1 MCLACI
7 SGTKTG
13 FSCEETQELLASEIA
28 VLGAATGKTSYSYD
42 QAAGQITRDNTKWN
56 DGGTNYLGTAGQ
68 VTWAFSAT
76 PDSGY
81 ARLSPTMMA
90 FVDKAILAIESVAN
104 IDFTRMGSGTSGE
117 QAFSDAALISI
128 QAEPGYGG
136 GWASWGYYGAGPGQA
151 NQFSGA
157 TVSIGATADFSQDD
171 AFGMELTLHEIAHAI
186 GLLHPGDYNGS
197 GAKSYAN
204 DAVYFEDSV
213 QYSVMSYWSEANT
226 GADFSTWV
234 DGRYVGGGPT
244 NLMLHDIAAL
254 QRLYGANMTTRTG
267 DTVYGFNS
275 NTGDSTWTLSDKYDS
290 ITAAVWDAGGIDT
303 LDVSGFSQAADIDLR
318 EDAFSSFGGLKWNF
332 SIARGAI
339 IENAI
344 GGSGNDKLSGNVAGN
359 TLAGNG
365 GNDVLFGLGGNDV
378 LNGGLGTDQM
388 NGGEGDDWIYYDAN
402 DAWAGNGV
410 AGGNGFDTLVFE
422 MVWLAIDLASYGFEQ
437 SALLLIDTAAEL
449 WNEVSR
455 FFDLDGSLVEEETI
469 FDDGSSQI
477 VVHDVN
483 DEHGWSEWIRN
494 FDAVGEL
501 TSESFVGNEVAP
513 AAVNDSATTNEDH
526 AAAITGNVLGNDSG
540 HELVVEKI
548 GNLTFTGSTPRV
560 VDGIYGKLTISA
572 DGSWSYTVDT
582 TKPAFATL
590 GAGQHVTEEFGYTVK
605 NPLGSSSATI
615 SIRIDGRNEPAP
627 PLPVSDNGSVN
638 EDSGQA
644 ASGNVLANDGGPDL
658 SVAKVNDTAVA
669 STGVTKIVGQ
679 YGTLTIAADGAWSY
693 ALDNKKQAVDV
704 LGADEQLFDVFTY
717 EAANEYGFDNETL
730 TIAINGADDAP
741 RTIFGTSKNDSITAG
756 AIVDIVFAGKGNDT
770 VQGLAGDDILHGEA
784 GKDTLRGGLGNDSLF
799 GGNDDDVLYG
809 DDGNDLLDAGS
820 GKKNS
825 LFGGNGTDQLFG
837 GSGADKLYGGN
848 DDDRLSG
855 GGGKDTLYGEEGD
868 DILWG
873 GVSSH
878 SLYGG
883 AGSDIFV
890 LVRDNTADTVKDF
903 VNGVDKLS
911 LSGTSLDFDDLLITA
926 SKSSAVIKS
935 KDGSVSMIIANAAGL
950 VDATDFVDVPDF
962 VI

>member
-7 SGTKTG
+7 NGTRTD
-13 FSCEETQELLASEIA
+13 FICEEAQELLASEIA
-28 VLGAATGKTSYSYD
+28 VLGAGTGKPTFGYD
-42 QAAGQITRDNTKWN
+42 QAAGQITRGNTKWN

-68 VTWAFSAT
+68 VTWAFAAT

-81 ARLSPTMMA
+81 TRLSPTMMA

-104 IDFTRMGSGTSGE
+104 IDFTRVGSGTSGE
-117 QAFSDAALISI
+117 QAFSNSAQISI

-136 GWASWGYYGAGPGQA
+136 GWASWSYYGAASGQA
-151 NQFSGA
+151 NQFSDA

-197 GAKSYAN
+197 GAKSYGN

-213 QYSVMSYWSEANT
+213 QYTVMSYWSEANT

-290 ITAAVWDAGGIDT
+290 IIAAVWDAGGIDT

-318 EDAFSSFGGLKWNF
+318 EEAFSSFGGLKWNF
-332 SIARGAI
+332 SIAKGAI

-344 GGSGNDKLSGNVAGN
+344 GGSGNDKLSGNAAN
-359 TLAGNG
+359 NFLAGNG
-365 GNDVLFGLGGNDV
+365 GDDVLLGLGGNDV
-378 LNGGLGTDQM
+378 LKGGLGSDQLH
-388 NGGEGDDWIYYDAN
+388 GGQGNDWVYYDAN

-410 AGGNGFDTLVFE
+410 SGGEGFDTLVFE
-422 MVWLAIDLASYGFEQ
+422 MVWLAIDLAAYGFEQ

-455 FFDLDGSLVEEETI
+455 FFNLDGSLFEEETI
-469 FDDGSSQI
+469 YDDGSSRI

-483 DEHGWSEWIRN
+483 DQYDWTEWVRN
-494 FDAVGEL
+494 YDAVGKL
-501 TSESFVGNEVAP
+501 TSESFLGTEVAP
-513 AAVNDSATTNEDH
+513 TGVNDTATTNEDG
-526 AAAITGNVLGNDSG
+526 AEAISGNVLGNDSG
-540 HELVVEKI
+540 HDLVVEKI
-548 GNLTFTGSTPRV
+548 GNQTFSGSTPRV
-560 VDGIYGKLTISA
+560 VDGAYGKLTISA
-572 DGSWSYTVDT
+572 DGSWSYAVDT
-582 TKPAFATL
+582 AKPAFETL
-590 GAGQHVTEEFGYTVK
+590 GKGQHVTEEFGYTVK

-615 SIRIDGRNEPAP
+615 SIRIDGRDEPIP
-627 PLPVSDNGSVN
+627 PAAVSDTGAVT

-644 ASGNVLANDGGPDL
+644 ATGNVLGNDGGPDL
-658 SVAKVNDTAVA
+658 SIAKVNGAAVA
-669 STGVTKIVGQ
+669 ATGTTKIAGL
-679 YGTLTIAADGAWSY
+679 YGTLTIGADGAWSY
-693 ALDNKKQAVDV
+693 ALDNKKEAVDV
-704 LGADEQLFDVFTY
+704 LSANQQMFDVFTY
-717 EAANEYGFDNETL
+717 EASNEYGFDIETL
-730 TIAINGADDAP
+730 TIAINGVNDAP
-741 RTIFGTSKNDSITAG
+741 RTIKGSSKSESITGSAN
-756 AIVDIVFAGKGNDT
+756 VDIVFAGKGNDT
-770 VQGLAGDDILHGEA
+770 VQGLNGNDTLHGEA
-784 GKDTLRGGLGNDSLF
+784 GKDTLRGGFGDDSLY
-799 GGNDDDVLYG
+799 GGKDDDVLYG
-809 DDGNDLLDAGS
+809 DDGNDLLDAGG

-825 LFGGNGTDQLFG
+825 LFGGNGNDRLFG
-837 GSGADKLYGGN
+837 GSGTDRLYGGN
-848 DDDRLSG
+848 DSDRLNG
-855 GGGKDTLYGEEGD
+855 GAGNDVLYGEEGD

-873 GVSSH
+873 SASSD

-890 LVRDNTADTVKDF
+890 LVRDKKADTVYDF
-903 VNGVDKLS
+903 VNSVDKLS
-911 LSGTSLDFDDLLITA
+911 LTGTNLAFTDLSIT
-926 SKSSAVIKS
+926 SSNTSAVIKS

-950 VDATDFVDVPDF
+950 IDETDFVDVPDF
-962 VI
+962 VV